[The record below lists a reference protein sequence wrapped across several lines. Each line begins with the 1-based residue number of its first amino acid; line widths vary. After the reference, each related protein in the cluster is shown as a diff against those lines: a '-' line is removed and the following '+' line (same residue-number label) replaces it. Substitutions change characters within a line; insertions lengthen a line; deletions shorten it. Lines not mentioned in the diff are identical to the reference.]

1 MYDYSEDTATF
12 GDRLA
17 HAREAQGLSTEQLA
31 RRLGVRVGSI
41 ENWEADRSEPRANRL
56 QMLAGLLNVSIIW
69 LLTGEGEGAPA
80 TPRSRAES
88 DEAQTTVKAMLDE
101 LRDIRMMSA
110 KATERLSRM
119 EKRLRDLGQ
128 GAD

>member
-17 HAREAQGLSTEQLA
+17 HAREAQGLTPEQLA
-31 RRLGVRVGSI
+31 RRLGVRVGTI

-56 QMLAGLLNVSIIW
+56 QMLAGLLNVSIVW
-69 LLTGEGEGAPA
+69 FLTGEGEGAPA
-80 TPRSRAES
+80 TLRAGADS
-88 DEAQTTVKAMLDE
+88 VASQISVKAMLNE

-110 KATERLSRM
+110 RATERLSAM
-119 EKRLRDLGQ
+119 ERRLRDLGED
-128 GAD
+128 A